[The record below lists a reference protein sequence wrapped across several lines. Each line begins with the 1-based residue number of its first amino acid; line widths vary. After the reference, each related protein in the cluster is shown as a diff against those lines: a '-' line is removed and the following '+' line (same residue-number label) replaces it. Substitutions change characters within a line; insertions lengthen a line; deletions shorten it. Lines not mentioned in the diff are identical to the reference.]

1 MVHDEGFGP
10 HHILLFGNQVFSQE
24 MKGFLIAE
32 LIKNPPAKQETP
44 VPFLGLED
52 PLEKGQATH
61 LSILGLPLW
70 LSCKV
75 STCNAGDLDSIRGLG
90 RSPGEMERLPTPV
103 FWPGEFHGL
112 SMGLQRVGHD
122 SATFTFTFQGF
133 PMQLDGKESTC
144 QYKSHGFDPWVRKVS
159 WRRKWEL
166 TCSSILAWKIPQ
178 TERGAWRAI
187 VHGVIKSHNL
197 ATKQPQQKIKGV
209 SLNSGKTGG

>member
-75 STCNAGDLDSIRGLG
+75 STCNAGDLGSIPGLG

-122 SATFTFTFQGF
+122 SLQPHGQSMGLQRVGHDSATFTFTFQGF

-144 QYKSHGFDPWVRKVS
+144 QCRSHGFDPWVRKVP

-166 TCSSILAWKIPQ
+166 TCSSILAWKIPC
-178 TERGAWRAI
+178 TEEPGRLQSMA
-187 VHGVIKSHNL
+187 S
-197 ATKQPQQKIKGV
+197 
-209 SLNSGKTGG
+209 